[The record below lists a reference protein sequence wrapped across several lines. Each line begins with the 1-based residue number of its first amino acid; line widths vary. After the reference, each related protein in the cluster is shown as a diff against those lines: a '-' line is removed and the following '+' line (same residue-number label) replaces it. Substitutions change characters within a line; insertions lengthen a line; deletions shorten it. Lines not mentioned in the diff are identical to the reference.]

1 MIDLDELRKRAEA
14 ATKGPWRV
22 EQGTTL
28 VWGKCDPDD
37 KTTYGM
43 GVPVAETKP
52 HQGWGSRRGL
62 SIDDAEASAHFIA
75 AANPSVVLEL
85 IERVEMAEA
94 EVVRWRVTC
103 RDAVNEGTQCCSEI
117 TRIRALLA
125 RAGEALKPFYT
136 VDGAELLDWTN
147 DDGWSACAPKNERI
161 FDWFGP
167 ADFRTARTVATEIE
181 KEIGNV

>member
-62 SIDDAEASAHFIA
+62 SIDDAEASTHFIA

-94 EVVRWRVTC
+94 EAFAMSAGMC
-103 RDAVNEGTQCCSEI
+103 M
-117 TRIRALLA
+117 IRAGVEYRLRTTISGDNDWYEDTDRLY
-125 RAGEALKPFYT
+125 RVMMGE
-136 VDGAELLDWTN
+136 
-147 DDGWSACAPKNERI
+147 
-161 FDWFGP
+161 
-167 ADFRTARTVATEIE
+167 
-181 KEIGNV
+181 